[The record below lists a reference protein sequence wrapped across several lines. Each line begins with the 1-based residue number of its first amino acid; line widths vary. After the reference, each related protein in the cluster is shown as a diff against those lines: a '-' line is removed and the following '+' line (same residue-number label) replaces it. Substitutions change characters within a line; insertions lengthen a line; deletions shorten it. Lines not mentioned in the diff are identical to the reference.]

1 MFRPIL
7 SFLFHS
13 IPCLGLAALL
23 SAGQAS
29 AQTAAPEVAA
39 RMAERAPKGGIPALT
54 AGTPRQQAWL
64 RSTVNERVQ
73 IAESLGEDGARAFVR
88 SRGLTPLLDGTE
100 QSLLQGL
107 DQVYTAT
114 DGTVHVVEAK
124 GGGSPLG
131 KAYGFEQGTPE
142 WAVESAK
149 RVATSGK
156 AGSAEKVAAEAVLK
170 AAKRGRLEVH
180 VVRTR
185 HVLGEPTAAVLERSM
200 GSTADAVKLA
210 TSALDDL
217 ARSATAETRNC
228 TPGAEA
234 IASASEGAT
243 GAAEPTAKV
252 LGTVAKG
259 AVVVG
264 VAADVALRVH
274 TGTEI
279 EGRFARGEL
288 GQQGRE
294 VAHTKNVAGMVGG
307 WGGAWAGM
315 ELGAAGGGAVGTACG
330 GVGAPFGAA
339 AGGLA
344 GGVAGYFGGEAAAEA
359 AAGWVVRQVHATGT
373 TIAGAAET
381 ALNAA
386 AQAAGAAGN
395 AVRSTWSR
403 VTGW

>member
-1 MFRPIL
+1 MFRRIL

-13 IPCLGLAALL
+13 TLCLGLAGLL
-23 SAGQAS
+23 PDGRAFS
-29 AQTAAPEVAA
+29 QTAAPEVAA
-39 RMAERAPKGGIPALT
+39 RVAERAPGGVVQVPT

-64 RSTVNERVQ
+64 RSSVNERVQ
-73 IAESLGEDGARAFVR
+73 IAESLGEDGARAFAR
-88 SRGLTPLLDGTE
+88 SRGLTPVLDGT
-100 QSLLQGL
+100 QRSLPQGL

-114 DGTVHVVEAK
+114 DGTVHVIEAK

-156 AGSAEKVAAEAVLK
+156 AGSAEKAAAMAVLK
-170 AAKRGRLEVH
+170 AAEQSRLEVH

-185 HVLGEPTAAVLERSM
+185 HVLGEPITAVLERSM
-200 GSTADAVKLA
+200 GSTAEAAKLA

-217 ARSATAETRNC
+217 ARSATTGTRAA
-228 TPGAEA
+228 TSGARA
-234 IASASEGAT
+234 IASATEGAA
-243 GAAEPTAKV
+243 GATRPAAQV
-252 LGTVAKG
+252 LGSVAKG
-259 AVVVG
+259 TVVVG
-264 VAADVALRVH
+264 VAADVGLRVH
-274 TGTEI
+274 NGAEI

-288 GQQGRE
+288 GQQERE
-294 VAHTKNVAGMVGG
+294 VAHAKNVSGMLGG

-315 ELGAAGGGAVGTACG
+315 ELGAAGGGAVGAAFG

-359 AAGWVVRQVHATGT
+359 VAGLAVRQVHAAGT
-373 TIAGAAET
+373 TV
-381 ALNAA
+381 
-386 AQAAGAAGN
+386 AGAAGTAWN
-395 AVRSTWSR
+395 ATARAAGAVGGTVRNAWSCL
-403 VTGW
+403 TGW